1 VDEILID
8 GVRLAIAREGSGP
21 PVLCLHAIGHGARDY
36 ETFSA
41 LTRRRYEII
50 RLDWPGQGRSDP
62 DQEPATS
69 TRYAALIRGVVDA
82 LRLEPPI
89 IIGCSI
95 GGAAAIRYASEN
107 PVVGLVLANSGG
119 LIEVTKST
127 QRVCLLFSRTF
138 AAGSRGAWWYKA
150 AFAQFYRSVLP
161 SPAALDQR
169 KRIAKSA
176 HEIAPVLAEAWR
188 GFADAAQDHRG
199 LAIALDVPVLFAWA
213 MQDWIN
219 PFTAGRTHDSPDE
232 ARPSGKIPRR
242 PRCVSGA
249 TGAIRRD
256 LRSVCDGNPRG
267 ARHSPA
273 PQDRSSQ
280 RRRLVAGDDLGRD
293 LGRFNRRLRFVDLLY
308 FRIGGLDRRCE
319 FQNSLRE

>member
-1 VDEILID
+1 MGYRAEVGVPAGSDEILID

-127 QRVCLLFSRTF
+127 QRACRLFSRIF

-150 AFAQFYRSVLP
+150 AFAQFYRCVLP

-176 HEIAPVLAEAWR
+176 YEIAPVLAEAWR
-188 GFADAAQDHRG
+188 GFANAAQDHRS

-219 PFTAGRTHDSPDE
+219 PFTAAEPTIRRMKR
-232 ARPSGKIPRR
+232 ARVAKFQGGHAAFLERPEQFAATFDRFATEILAARDIPMLRK
-242 PRCVSGA
+242 
-249 TGAIRRD
+249 TGA
-256 LRSVCDGNPRG
+256 VN
-267 ARHSPA
+267 
-273 PQDRSSQ
+273 
-280 RRRLVAGDDLGRD
+280 
-293 LGRFNRRLRFVDLLY
+293 
-308 FRIGGLDRRCE
+308 GGG
-319 FQNSLRE
+319 

>member
-1 VDEILID
+1 MGYRAEVGVPAGSDEILID

-127 QRVCLLFSRTF
+127 QRACLLFSRIF

-176 HEIAPVLAEAWR
+176 YEIAPVLAEAWR
-188 GFADAAQDHRG
+188 GFADAAQDHRS

-219 PFTAGRTHDSPDE
+219 PFTAAEPTIRRMKRAQVAKFQGGHAAFLERPEQFAATFDRFATE
-232 ARPSGKIPRR
+232 ILAARDIPMLRK
-242 PRCVSGA
+242 
-249 TGAIRRD
+249 TGA
-256 LRSVCDGNPRG
+256 VN
-267 ARHSPA
+267 
-273 PQDRSSQ
+273 
-280 RRRLVAGDDLGRD
+280 
-293 LGRFNRRLRFVDLLY
+293 
-308 FRIGGLDRRCE
+308 GGG
-319 FQNSLRE
+319 

>member
-1 VDEILID
+1 MGYRAEVGVPAGSDEILID

-188 GFADAAQDHRG
+188 GFADAAQDHRS

-219 PFTAGRTHDSPDE
+219 PFTAAEPTIRRMKRAQVAKFQGGHAAFLERPEQFAATFDRFATE
-232 ARPSGKIPRR
+232 ILAARDIPMLHK
-242 PRCVSGA
+242 
-249 TGAIRRD
+249 TGA
-256 LRSVCDGNPRG
+256 VN
-267 ARHSPA
+267 
-273 PQDRSSQ
+273 
-280 RRRLVAGDDLGRD
+280 
-293 LGRFNRRLRFVDLLY
+293 
-308 FRIGGLDRRCE
+308 GGG
-319 FQNSLRE
+319 

>member
-1 VDEILID
+1 MGYRAEVGVPAGSDEILID

-127 QRVCLLFSRTF
+127 QRACLLFSRTF

-176 HEIAPVLAEAWR
+176 YEIAPVLAEAWR

-219 PFTAGRTHDSPDE
+219 PFTAAEPTIRQMKRAQVAKFQGGHAAFLERPEQFAATFDRFATE
-232 ARPSGKIPRR
+232 ILAARDIPMLRK
-242 PRCVSGA
+242 
-249 TGAIRRD
+249 TGA
-256 LRSVCDGNPRG
+256 VN
-267 ARHSPA
+267 
-273 PQDRSSQ
+273 
-280 RRRLVAGDDLGRD
+280 
-293 LGRFNRRLRFVDLLY
+293 
-308 FRIGGLDRRCE
+308 GGG
-319 FQNSLRE
+319 